1 MELASLNQTFLLGK
15 QIDIRTGVLYIPEK
29 LSVGLAYFH
38 EALAPPDEG
47 HYSSENVPGS
57 SGLDLQFVLGDSQ

>member
-1 MELASLNQTFLLGK
+1 MGTSD
-15 QIDIRTGVLYIPEK
+15 DIGTDVLHIPEK

-47 HYSSENVPGS
+47 HDGSENVPGS
-57 SGLDLQFVLGDSQ
+57 GGLDLQFVLGDSQ

>member
-1 MELASLNQTFLLGK
+1 MFFRL
-15 QIDIRTGVLYIPEK
+15 PEK

-47 HYSSENVPGS
+47 HDGSENVPGS
-57 SGLDLQFVLGDSQ
+57 GGLDLQFVLGDSQ